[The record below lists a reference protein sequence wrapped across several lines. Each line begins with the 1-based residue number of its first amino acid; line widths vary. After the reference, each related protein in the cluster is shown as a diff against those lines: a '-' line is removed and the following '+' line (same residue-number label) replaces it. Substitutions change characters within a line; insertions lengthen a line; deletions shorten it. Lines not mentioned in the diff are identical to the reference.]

1 MRGRKPDLPEMVD
14 PPKSRCPAPPK
25 WLAPHAK
32 AEWKRA
38 APELHRRHLLQQ
50 DTLATLES
58 YCTAIAQVRETEEI
72 MIAEGRTVMTDSGPK
87 RHPAFSI
94 QSSAMREA
102 RLLAA
107 ELGLTPQRRGKQQ
120 VDDGGA
126 GDGWDD
132 DLLA

>member
-1 MRGRKPDLPEMVD
+1 MRGRRPDPPELVD
-14 PPKSRCPAPPK
+14 PPSSRCPSPPA

-38 APELHRRHLLQQ
+38 APELHRRRLLQK

-58 YCTAIAQVRETEEI
+58 YCTAVAQVRECEEI
-72 MIAEGRTVMTDSGPK
+72 MVSEGRTVTTDSGPK